1 MDQDTLAK
9 LAAPFPTDRISWR
22 VGAITKDQTKGI
34 GLAYIDARDVMDRL
48 DSVLGPAKWQC
59 RYTHCGTATV
69 CEIAVR
75 DDNTHE
81 WVWKA
86 DGSGDTDIEAEK
98 GALSGA
104 FKRAAVR
111 WGIGRYLYELEN
123 VWVPLDNKRFTA
135 EAQDKLAQQH
145 EAHIKRLGWGGEQEG
160 PVVANIVRFFAAT
173 IKETVK
179 AKSDAME
186 FIAKNEG
193 VIATLPA
200 LAQKAI
206 NDALR
211 PHMGE

>member
-1 MDQDTLAK
+1 MDKDTLAK

-22 VGAITKDQTKGI
+22 VGAMTKDQSKGI

-48 DSVLGPAKWQC
+48 DSVIGAEGWQC

-69 CEIAVR
+69 CELGII
-75 DDNTHE
+75 THNN

-135 EAQDKLAQQH
+135 EAQDRLAQQH

-160 PVVANIVRFFAAT
+160 PVVANIVRFFTAV

-211 PHMGE
+211 PHMEG